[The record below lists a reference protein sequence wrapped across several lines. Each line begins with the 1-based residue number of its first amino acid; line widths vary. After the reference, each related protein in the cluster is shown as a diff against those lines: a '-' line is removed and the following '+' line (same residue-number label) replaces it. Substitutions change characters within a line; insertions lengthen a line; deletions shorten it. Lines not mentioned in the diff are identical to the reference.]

1 MKIDQPFRPKMSSA
15 DFAHWEKRYAAPD
28 YLYGT
33 EPNAFLKAQASLLP
47 KAGKALAVA
56 DGEGRNGVWLAEQ
69 GLDVL
74 SVDFSPN
81 AQAKAKAL
89 AERRGVAVRFVQ
101 ADVTDWDWPTAAFD
115 VIAVIFIQ
123 FCGPPER
130 RRIFAGIRQA
140 LKPGG
145 LLVLQGYRP
154 EQIAYGTGGPS
165 EVENLY
171 TEAMLREE
179 FGGFAKLDI
188 RAHDSIVAE
197 GSRHSGMAAVIDLV
211 GWK

>member
-1 MKIDQPFRPKMSSA
+1 MSSA
-15 DFAHWEKRYAAPD
+15 DFAHWEQRYAASE

-33 EPNAFLKAQASLLP
+33 EPNAFLKAQAGLLP
-47 KAGKALAVA
+47 KTGRALAVA
-56 DGEGRNGVWLAEQ
+56 DGEGRNGIWLAEQ

-74 SVDFSPN
+74 SVDFSPK
-81 AQAKAKAL
+81 AQVKAKAL
-89 AERRGVAVRFVQ
+89 AERRGATLRFVQ
-101 ADVTDWDWPTAAFD
+101 ADVIVWDWPTAVFD

-123 FCGPPER
+123 FAAPPER

-145 LLVLQGYRP
+145 LLLLQGYRP
-154 EQIAYGTGGPS
+154 EQIAYKTGGPS

-171 TEAMLREE
+171 TVAMLREE
-179 FGGFAKLDI
+179 FGSFDKLDI
-188 RAHDSIVAE
+188 KAHDSVVTE
-197 GSRHSGMAAVIDLV
+197 GSRHSGMAAVVDLV